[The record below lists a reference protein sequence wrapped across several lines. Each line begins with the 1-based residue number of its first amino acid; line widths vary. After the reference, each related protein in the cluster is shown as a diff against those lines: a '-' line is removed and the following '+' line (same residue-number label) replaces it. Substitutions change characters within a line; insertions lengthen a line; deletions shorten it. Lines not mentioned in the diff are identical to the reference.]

1 MESCVQEF
9 LQRSPL
15 DARWAALLAE
25 ELEQPYFAA
34 LCRAVTARRA
44 AGPVYPPEADVFSAF
59 ALTPP
64 ERVRCV
70 ILGQDPYHEPEQAH
84 GLAFSVRPGVP
95 LPRSLRNI
103 YKEREADLG
112 LPPAQTGCLIPWARA
127 GVLLINTVLTVDA
140 GQANSHAKFG
150 WQTFTDAVFRISG
163 SCPAGGLRAVGQ
175 AGPDQTGA
183 GHRRPPPAGRGW
195 SILRPIPRRCPPSA
209 AFFGSRP
216 FSQVDAFLRGERR
229 SSHRLGALK
238 RNCTPY
244 LCDIF
249 PQLCYNT
256 FNMLCTAMTK

>member
-1 MESCVQEF
+1 MESGVQEF

-150 WQTFTDAVFRISG
+150 WQTFTDAVFRILWQLPQPVAFVLWG
-163 SCPAGGLRAVGQ
+163 KQAQIKLERAIDAPAGGPRLVHTSAHPSPLS
-175 AGPDQTGA
+175 AK
-183 GHRRPPPAGRGW
+183 RG
-195 SILRPIPRRCPPSA
+195 
-209 AFFGSRP
+209 FFGSRP
-216 FSQVDAFLRGERR
+216 FSQVDAFLREN
-229 SSHRLGALK
+229 GAVPIGWAL
-238 RNCTPY
+238 
-244 LCDIF
+244 
-249 PQLCYNT
+249 
-256 FNMLCTAMTK
+256 

>member
-15 DARWAALLAE
+15 DARGAALLAE

-140 GQANSHAKFG
+140 GQANRHAKFG
-150 WQTFTDAVFRISG
+150 WQTFTDAVFRILWQLPQPVAFVLWG
-163 SCPAGGLRAVGQ
+163 KQAQIKLERAIDAPAGGPRLVHTSAHPSPLS
-175 AGPDQTGA
+175 AK
-183 GHRRPPPAGRGW
+183 RG
-195 SILRPIPRRCPPSA
+195 
-209 AFFGSRP
+209 FFGSRP
-216 FSQVDAFLRGERR
+216 FIQVDAFLREN
-229 SSHRLGALK
+229 GAVPIGWAL
-238 RNCTPY
+238 
-244 LCDIF
+244 
-249 PQLCYNT
+249 
-256 FNMLCTAMTK
+256 

>member
-70 ILGQDPYHEPEQAH
+70 ILGQDPYHEPDQAH

-150 WQTFTDAVFRISG
+150 WQTFTDAVFRILWQLPQPVAFVLWG
-163 SCPAGGLRAVGQ
+163 KQAQIKLERAIDAPAGGPRLVHTSAHPSPLS
-175 AGPDQTGA
+175 AK
-183 GHRRPPPAGRGW
+183 RG
-195 SILRPIPRRCPPSA
+195 
-209 AFFGSRP
+209 FFGSRP
-216 FSQVDAFLRGERR
+216 FSQVDAFLREN
-229 SSHRLGALK
+229 GAVPIGWVL
-238 RNCTPY
+238 
-244 LCDIF
+244 
-249 PQLCYNT
+249 
-256 FNMLCTAMTK
+256 

>member
-127 GVLLINTVLTVDA
+127 GVLLMQNSA
-140 GQANSHAKFG
+140 GRPSPTRCSAS
-150 WQTFTDAVFRISG
+150 SG
-163 SCPAGGLRAVGQ
+163 SCPSRW
-175 AGPDQTGA
+175 PSCCGA
-183 GHRRPPPAGRGW
+183 SRPRSNWSEPSTPPPAGRGW

-209 AFFGSRP
+209 AFSAAGLSARWTP
-216 FSQVDAFLRGERR
+216 FCGRTAQFPSVGCFEAQLHA
-229 SSHRLGALK
+229 
-238 RNCTPY
+238 
-244 LCDIF
+244 IF
-249 PQLCYNT
+249 
-256 FNMLCTAMTK
+256 M

>member
-150 WQTFTDAVFRISG
+150 WQTFTDAVFRILWQLPQPVAFVLWG
-163 SCPAGGLRAVGQ
+163 KQAQIKLERAIDAPAGGPRLVHTSAHPSPLS
-175 AGPDQTGA
+175 AK
-183 GHRRPPPAGRGW
+183 RG
-195 SILRPIPRRCPPSA
+195 
-209 AFFGSRP
+209 FFGSRP
-216 FSQVDAFLRGERR
+216 FSQVDAFLREN
-229 SSHRLGALK
+229 GAVPNSWAL
-238 RNCTPY
+238 
-244 LCDIF
+244 
-249 PQLCYNT
+249 
-256 FNMLCTAMTK
+256 

>member
-150 WQTFTDAVFRISG
+150 WQTFTDAVFRILWQLPQPVAFVLWG
-163 SCPAGGLRAVGQ
+163 KQAQIKLERAIDAPAGGPRLVHTSANPSPLS
-175 AGPDQTGA
+175 AK
-183 GHRRPPPAGRGW
+183 RG
-195 SILRPIPRRCPPSA
+195 
-209 AFFGSRP
+209 FFGSRP
-216 FSQVDAFLRGERR
+216 FSQVDAFLREN
-229 SSHRLGALK
+229 GAVPIGWAL
-238 RNCTPY
+238 
-244 LCDIF
+244 
-249 PQLCYNT
+249 
-256 FNMLCTAMTK
+256 

>member
-1 MESCVQEF
+1 MIAALESCVQEF

-150 WQTFTDAVFRISG
+150 WQTFTDAVFRILWQLPQPVAFVLWG
-163 SCPAGGLRAVGQ
+163 KQAQIKLERAIDAPAGGPRLVHTSAHPSPLS
-175 AGPDQTGA
+175 AK
-183 GHRRPPPAGRGW
+183 RG
-195 SILRPIPRRCPPSA
+195 
-209 AFFGSRP
+209 FFGSRP
-216 FSQVDAFLRGERR
+216 FSQVDAFLREN
-229 SSHRLGALK
+229 GAVPIGWAL
-238 RNCTPY
+238 
-244 LCDIF
+244 
-249 PQLCYNT
+249 
-256 FNMLCTAMTK
+256 

>member
-95 LPRSLRNI
+95 LP
-103 YKEREADLG
+103 
-112 LPPAQTGCLIPWARA
+112 PAQTGCLIPWARA

-150 WQTFTDAVFRISG
+150 WQTFTDAVFRILWQLPQPVAFVLWG
-163 SCPAGGLRAVGQ
+163 KQAQIKLERAIDAPAGGPRLVHTSAHPSPLS
-175 AGPDQTGA
+175 AK
-183 GHRRPPPAGRGW
+183 RG
-195 SILRPIPRRCPPSA
+195 
-209 AFFGSRP
+209 FFGSRP
-216 FSQVDAFLRGERR
+216 FSQVDAFLREN
-229 SSHRLGALK
+229 GAVPIGWVL
-238 RNCTPY
+238 
-244 LCDIF
+244 
-249 PQLCYNT
+249 
-256 FNMLCTAMTK
+256 

>member
-150 WQTFTDAVFRISG
+150 WQTFTDAVFRILWQLPQPVAFVLWG
-163 SCPAGGLRAVGQ
+163 KQAQIKLERAIDAPAGGPRLVHTSAHPSPLS
-175 AGPDQTGA
+175 AK
-183 GHRRPPPAGRGW
+183 RG
-195 SILRPIPRRCPPSA
+195 
-209 AFFGSRP
+209 FFGSRP
-216 FSQVDAFLRGERR
+216 VSQVDACLRENGAVP
-229 SSHRLGALK
+229 LGWAL
-238 RNCTPY
+238 
-244 LCDIF
+244 
-249 PQLCYNT
+249 
-256 FNMLCTAMTK
+256 

>member
-64 ERVRCV
+64 ERVRGV

-150 WQTFTDAVFRISG
+150 WQTFTDAVFRILWQLPQPVAFVLWG
-163 SCPAGGLRAVGQ
+163 KQAQIKLERAIDAPAGGPRLVHTSAHPSPLS
-175 AGPDQTGA
+175 AK
-183 GHRRPPPAGRGW
+183 RG
-195 SILRPIPRRCPPSA
+195 
-209 AFFGSRP
+209 FFGSRP
-216 FSQVDAFLRGERR
+216 FSQVDAFLREN
-229 SSHRLGALK
+229 GAVPIGWAL
-238 RNCTPY
+238 
-244 LCDIF
+244 
-249 PQLCYNT
+249 
-256 FNMLCTAMTK
+256 

>member
-15 DARWAALLAE
+15 DERWAALLAE

-64 ERVRCV
+64 EQVRCV

-103 YKEREADLG
+103 YKEREDDLG

-150 WQTFTDAVFRISG
+150 WQTFTDAVFRVLWQLPQPVAFVLWGKQAQIKLERAIDA
-163 SCPAGGLRAVGQ
+163 PAGGPRLVHTSAHPSPLS
-175 AGPDQTGA
+175 AK
-183 GHRRPPPAGRGW
+183 RG
-195 SILRPIPRRCPPSA
+195 
-209 AFFGSRP
+209 FFGSRP
-216 FSQVDAFLRGERR
+216 FSQVDAFLREN
-229 SSHRLGALK
+229 GAPPIGWVL
-238 RNCTPY
+238 
-244 LCDIF
+244 
-249 PQLCYNT
+249 
-256 FNMLCTAMTK
+256 

>member
-70 ILGQDPYHEPEQAH
+70 ILGQDPYPEPEQAH

-112 LPPAQTGCLIPWARA
+112 LPPAQTGCLIPWACA

-150 WQTFTDAVFRISG
+150 WQTFTDAVFRILWQLPQPVAFVLWG
-163 SCPAGGLRAVGQ
+163 KQAQIKLERAIDAPAGGPRLVHTSAHPSPLS
-175 AGPDQTGA
+175 AK
-183 GHRRPPPAGRGW
+183 RG
-195 SILRPIPRRCPPSA
+195 
-209 AFFGSRP
+209 FFGSRP
-216 FSQVDAFLRGERR
+216 FSQVDAFLREN
-229 SSHRLGALK
+229 GAVPISWAL
-238 RNCTPY
+238 
-244 LCDIF
+244 
-249 PQLCYNT
+249 
-256 FNMLCTAMTK
+256 

>member
-150 WQTFTDAVFRISG
+150 WQTYTDAVFRILWQLPQPVAFVLWG
-163 SCPAGGLRAVGQ
+163 KQAQIKLERAIDAPAGGPRLVHTSAHPSPLS
-175 AGPDQTGA
+175 AK
-183 GHRRPPPAGRGW
+183 RG
-195 SILRPIPRRCPPSA
+195 
-209 AFFGSRP
+209 FFGSRP
-216 FSQVDAFLRGERR
+216 FSQVDAFLREN
-229 SSHRLGALK
+229 GAVPIGWVL
-238 RNCTPY
+238 
-244 LCDIF
+244 
-249 PQLCYNT
+249 
-256 FNMLCTAMTK
+256 

>member
-150 WQTFTDAVFRISG
+150 WQTFTDAVFRILWQLPQPVAFVLWG
-163 SCPAGGLRAVGQ
+163 KQAQIKLERAIDAPAGGPRLVHTSAQ
-175 AGPDQTGA
+175 PSPLSAK
-183 GHRRPPPAGRGW
+183 RG
-195 SILRPIPRRCPPSA
+195 
-209 AFFGSRP
+209 FFGSRP
-216 FSQVDAFLRGERR
+216 FSQVDAFLREN
-229 SSHRLGALK
+229 GAVPIGWVL
-238 RNCTPY
+238 
-244 LCDIF
+244 
-249 PQLCYNT
+249 
-256 FNMLCTAMTK
+256 

>member
-15 DARWAALLAE
+15 DERWAALLAE
-25 ELEQPYFAA
+25 ELDQPYFAA

-64 ERVRCV
+64 EQVRCV

-150 WQTFTDAVFRISG
+150 WQTFTDAVFRILWQLPQPVAFVLWG
-163 SCPAGGLRAVGQ
+163 KQAQVKLERAIDAPAGGPRLVHTSAHPSPLS
-175 AGPDQTGA
+175 AK
-183 GHRRPPPAGRGW
+183 RG
-195 SILRPIPRRCPPSA
+195 
-209 AFFGSRP
+209 FFGSRP
-216 FSQVDAFLRGERR
+216 FSQVDAFLREN
-229 SSHRLGALK
+229 GAPPIGWVL
-238 RNCTPY
+238 
-244 LCDIF
+244 
-249 PQLCYNT
+249 
-256 FNMLCTAMTK
+256 

>member
-150 WQTFTDAVFRISG
+150 WQTFTDAVFRILWQLPQPVAFVLWG
-163 SCPAGGLRAVGQ
+163 KQAQIKLERAIDAPAGGPRLVPTSAHPSPLS
-175 AGPDQTGA
+175 AK
-183 GHRRPPPAGRGW
+183 RG
-195 SILRPIPRRCPPSA
+195 
-209 AFFGSRP
+209 FFGSRP
-216 FSQVDAFLRGERR
+216 FSQVDAFLREN
-229 SSHRLGALK
+229 GAVPIGWVL
-238 RNCTPY
+238 
-244 LCDIF
+244 
-249 PQLCYNT
+249 
-256 FNMLCTAMTK
+256 

>member
-150 WQTFTDAVFRISG
+150 WQTFTDAVFRILWQLPQPVAFVLWG
-163 SCPAGGLRAVGQ
+163 KQAQIYLEPPLDAPAGGPRLVHTSAHPSPLS
-175 AGPDQTGA
+175 AK
-183 GHRRPPPAGRGW
+183 RG
-195 SILRPIPRRCPPSA
+195 
-209 AFFGSRP
+209 FFGSRP
-216 FSQVDAFLRGERR
+216 FSQVDAFLREN
-229 SSHRLGALK
+229 GAVPIGWVL
-238 RNCTPY
+238 
-244 LCDIF
+244 
-249 PQLCYNT
+249 
-256 FNMLCTAMTK
+256 

>member
-150 WQTFTDAVFRISG
+150 WQTFTDAVFRILWQLPQPVAFVLWG
-163 SCPAGGLRAVGQ
+163 KQAQIKLERAIDAPAGGPRLVHTSAHPSPLS
-175 AGPDQTGA
+175 AK
-183 GHRRPPPAGRGW
+183 RG
-195 SILRPIPRRCPPSA
+195 I
-209 AFFGSRP
+209 FGSRP
-216 FSQVDAFLRGERR
+216 FSQVDAFLREN
-229 SSHRLGALK
+229 GAVPIGWAL
-238 RNCTPY
+238 
-244 LCDIF
+244 
-249 PQLCYNT
+249 
-256 FNMLCTAMTK
+256 

>member
-1 MESCVQEF
+1 MIAARESCVQEF

-150 WQTFTDAVFRISG
+150 WQTFTDAVFRILWQLPQPVAFVLWG
-163 SCPAGGLRAVGQ
+163 KQAQIKLERAIDAPAGGPRLVHTSAHPSPLS
-175 AGPDQTGA
+175 AK
-183 GHRRPPPAGRGW
+183 RG
-195 SILRPIPRRCPPSA
+195 
-209 AFFGSRP
+209 FFGSRP
-216 FSQVDAFLRGERR
+216 FSQVDAFLREN
-229 SSHRLGALK
+229 GAVPIGWAL
-238 RNCTPY
+238 
-244 LCDIF
+244 
-249 PQLCYNT
+249 
-256 FNMLCTAMTK
+256 

>member
-44 AGPVYPPEADVFSAF
+44 AGSVYPPEADVFSAF

-150 WQTFTDAVFRISG
+150 WQTFTDAVFRILWQLPQPVAFVLWG
-163 SCPAGGLRAVGQ
+163 KQAQIKLERAIDAPAGGPRLVHTSAHPSPLS
-175 AGPDQTGA
+175 AK
-183 GHRRPPPAGRGW
+183 RG
-195 SILRPIPRRCPPSA
+195 
-209 AFFGSRP
+209 FFGSRP
-216 FSQVDAFLRGERR
+216 FSQVDAFLREN
-229 SSHRLGALK
+229 GAVPIGWVL
-238 RNCTPY
+238 
-244 LCDIF
+244 
-249 PQLCYNT
+249 
-256 FNMLCTAMTK
+256 

>member
-15 DARWAALLAE
+15 DARWAALLAD

-112 LPPAQTGCLIPWARA
+112 LPPAQTGCLIPWACA

-150 WQTFTDAVFRISG
+150 WQTFTDAVFRILWQLPQPVAFVLWG
-163 SCPAGGLRAVGQ
+163 KQAQIKLERAIDAPAGGPRLVHTSAHPSPLS
-175 AGPDQTGA
+175 AK
-183 GHRRPPPAGRGW
+183 RG
-195 SILRPIPRRCPPSA
+195 
-209 AFFGSRP
+209 FFGSRP
-216 FSQVDAFLRGERR
+216 FSQVDAFLREN
-229 SSHRLGALK
+229 GAVPISWAL
-238 RNCTPY
+238 
-244 LCDIF
+244 
-249 PQLCYNT
+249 
-256 FNMLCTAMTK
+256 

>member
-44 AGPVYPPEADVFSAF
+44 AGPVYPPEADVFSDF

-112 LPPAQTGCLIPWARA
+112 LPPAQTGCLIPWACA

-150 WQTFTDAVFRISG
+150 WQTFTDAVFRILWQLPQPVAFVLWG
-163 SCPAGGLRAVGQ
+163 KQAQIKLERAIDAPAGGPRLVHTSAHPSPLS
-175 AGPDQTGA
+175 AK
-183 GHRRPPPAGRGW
+183 RG
-195 SILRPIPRRCPPSA
+195 
-209 AFFGSRP
+209 FFGSRP
-216 FSQVDAFLRGERR
+216 FSQVDAFLREN
-229 SSHRLGALK
+229 GAVPISWAL
-238 RNCTPY
+238 
-244 LCDIF
+244 
-249 PQLCYNT
+249 
-256 FNMLCTAMTK
+256 

>member
-9 LQRSPL
+9 LQRSLL
-15 DARWAALLAE
+15 DERWAALLAE

-64 ERVRCV
+64 EQVRCV

-150 WQTFTDAVFRISG
+150 WQTFTDAVFRILWQLPQPVALCCGASRPRSSWSG
-163 SCPAGGLRAVGQ
+163 PLTPLPA
-175 AGPDQTGA
+175 D
-183 GHRRPPPAGRGW
+183 RGW
-195 SILRPIPRRCPPSA
+195 FILRPIPRLCLPSA
-209 AFFGSRP
+209 AFSVAGLSARWTLFCAKTALPPSAGC
-216 FSQVDAFLRGERR
+216 FEARR
-229 SSHRLGALK
+229 TL
-238 RNCTPY
+238 Y

-249 PQLCYNT
+249 PQLCYNAL
-256 FNMLCTAMTK
+256 NMLCTAMTK

>member
-9 LQRSPL
+9 LQHSPL

-112 LPPAQTGCLIPWARA
+112 LPPAQTGCLIP
-127 GVLLINTVLTVDA
+127 
-140 GQANSHAKFG
+140 
-150 WQTFTDAVFRISG
+150 
-163 SCPAGGLRAVGQ
+163 
-175 AGPDQTGA
+175 
-183 GHRRPPPAGRGW
+183 
-195 SILRPIPRRCPPSA
+195 
-209 AFFGSRP
+209 
-216 FSQVDAFLRGERR
+216 
-229 SSHRLGALK
+229 
-238 RNCTPY
+238 
-244 LCDIF
+244 
-249 PQLCYNT
+249 
-256 FNMLCTAMTK
+256 

>member
-150 WQTFTDAVFRISG
+150 WQTFTDAVFRILWQLPQPVAFVLWG
-163 SCPAGGLRAVGQ
+163 KQAIDAPAGGPRLVHTSAHPSPLS
-175 AGPDQTGA
+175 AK
-183 GHRRPPPAGRGW
+183 RG
-195 SILRPIPRRCPPSA
+195 
-209 AFFGSRP
+209 FFGSRP
-216 FSQVDAFLRGERR
+216 FSQVDAFLREN
-229 SSHRLGALK
+229 GAVPIGWVL
-238 RNCTPY
+238 
-244 LCDIF
+244 
-249 PQLCYNT
+249 
-256 FNMLCTAMTK
+256 

>member
-150 WQTFTDAVFRISG
+150 WQTFTDAVFRILWQLPQPWP
-163 SCPAGGLRAVGQ
+163 SCCGQ

-183 GHRRPPPAGRGW
+183 SHRRPRRRPRLVHTSAHPSPLSAKRG
-195 SILRPIPRRCPPSA
+195 
-209 AFFGSRP
+209 FFGSRP
-216 FSQVDAFLRGERR
+216 FSQVDAFLREN
-229 SSHRLGALK
+229 GAVPIGWVL
-238 RNCTPY
+238 
-244 LCDIF
+244 
-249 PQLCYNT
+249 
-256 FNMLCTAMTK
+256 

>member
-9 LQRSPL
+9 LQRSLL
-15 DARWAALLAE
+15 DERWAALLAE

-64 ERVRCV
+64 EQVRCV

-150 WQTFTDAVFRISG
+150 WQTFTDAVFRILWQLPQPVAFVLWG
-163 SCPAGGLRAVGQ
+163 KQAQVKLERAIDAPAGGPRLVHTSAHPSPLS
-175 AGPDQTGA
+175 AK
-183 GHRRPPPAGRGW
+183 RG
-195 SILRPIPRRCPPSA
+195 
-209 AFFGSRP
+209 FFGSRP
-216 FSQVDAFLRGERR
+216 FSQVDAFLREN
-229 SSHRLGALK
+229 GAPPIGWVL
-238 RNCTPY
+238 
-244 LCDIF
+244 
-249 PQLCYNT
+249 
-256 FNMLCTAMTK
+256 

>member
-64 ERVRCV
+64 ERVCCV

-150 WQTFTDAVFRISG
+150 WQTFTDAVFRILWQLPQPVAFVLWG
-163 SCPAGGLRAVGQ
+163 KQAQIKLERAIDAPAGGPRLVHTSAHPSPLS
-175 AGPDQTGA
+175 AK
-183 GHRRPPPAGRGW
+183 RG
-195 SILRPIPRRCPPSA
+195 
-209 AFFGSRP
+209 FFGSRP
-216 FSQVDAFLRGERR
+216 FSQVDAFLREN
-229 SSHRLGALK
+229 GAVPIGWVL
-238 RNCTPY
+238 
-244 LCDIF
+244 
-249 PQLCYNT
+249 
-256 FNMLCTAMTK
+256 

>member
-150 WQTFTDAVFRISG
+150 WQTFTDAVFRILWQLPQPVAFVLWG
-163 SCPAGGLRAVGQ
+163 KQAQIKLERAIDARRAA
-175 AGPDQTGA
+175 AGPYFGPSLAAVRQA
-183 GHRRPPPAGRGW
+183 RLFRQPAFQPGGR
-195 SILRPIPRRCPPSA
+195 LSA
-209 AFFGSRP
+209 
-216 FSQVDAFLRGERR
+216 GERR

-238 RNCTPY
+238 RNCMPY

>member
-34 LCRAVTARRA
+34 LCR
-44 AGPVYPPEADVFSAF
+44 
-59 ALTPP
+59 
-64 ERVRCV
+64 
-70 ILGQDPYHEPEQAH
+70 AH

-150 WQTFTDAVFRISG
+150 WQTFTDAVFRILWQLPQPVAFVLWG
-163 SCPAGGLRAVGQ
+163 KQAQIKLERAIDAPAK
-175 AGPDQTGA
+175 
-183 GHRRPPPAGRGW
+183 RG
-195 SILRPIPRRCPPSA
+195 
-209 AFFGSRP
+209 FFGSRP
-216 FSQVDAFLRGERR
+216 FSQVDAFLREN
-229 SSHRLGALK
+229 GAVPIGWAL
-238 RNCTPY
+238 
-244 LCDIF
+244 
-249 PQLCYNT
+249 
-256 FNMLCTAMTK
+256 

>member
-34 LCRAVTARRA
+34 LCRAVAPRV
-44 AGPVYPPEADVFSAF
+44 AGPMSPLYAGVFAAF

-150 WQTFTDAVFRISG
+150 WQTFTDAVFRILWQLPQPVAFVLWG
-163 SCPAGGLRAVGQ
+163 KQAQIKLERAIDAPAGGPRLVHTSAHPSPLS
-175 AGPDQTGA
+175 AK
-183 GHRRPPPAGRGW
+183 RG
-195 SILRPIPRRCPPSA
+195 
-209 AFFGSRP
+209 FFGSRP
-216 FSQVDAFLRGERR
+216 FSQVDAFLREN
-229 SSHRLGALK
+229 GAVPIGWVL
-238 RNCTPY
+238 
-244 LCDIF
+244 
-249 PQLCYNT
+249 
-256 FNMLCTAMTK
+256 

>member
-1 MESCVQEF
+1 MEICVQDF

-15 DARWAALLAE
+15 DERWAALLAE

-64 ERVRCV
+64 EQVRCV

-150 WQTFTDAVFRISG
+150 WQTFTDAVFRILWQLPQPVAFVLWG
-163 SCPAGGLRAVGQ
+163 KQAQVKLERAIDAPAGGPRLVHTSAHPSPLS
-175 AGPDQTGA
+175 AK
-183 GHRRPPPAGRGW
+183 RG
-195 SILRPIPRRCPPSA
+195 
-209 AFFGSRP
+209 FFGSRP
-216 FSQVDAFLRGERR
+216 FSQVDAFLREN
-229 SSHRLGALK
+229 GAPPIGWVL
-238 RNCTPY
+238 
-244 LCDIF
+244 
-249 PQLCYNT
+249 
-256 FNMLCTAMTK
+256 